1 MSTLSHRTTS
11 PSRSRPLFALRYIEP
26 TLCIVSALALWE
38 LVSATGFVTQLVL
51 PLPTSVASAL
61 VTDVQHGALWESVW
75 QTMKAWLLGMAIV
88 LAIALPVGA
97 LIGSSKLLSRASFVT
112 LEFLRAIPPI
122 AALPILVLLYGVGF
136 KLTVVLVAL
145 GALWPLLIQTMYGV
159 QDVDPVTRETAR
171 VYGVGRMRMV
181 RLVVAPSAAPY
192 VATGLRLSGVNGM
205 ILAIAATLLIGGEGL
220 GQAIAEAQQTGQIP
234 EMYGRI
240 FVAGLLGVVVTLA
253 LRSLERRFMHWH
265 PSSRTSA

>member
-1 MSTLSHRTTS
+1 LSTLSHRTWS
-11 PSRSRPLFALRYIEP
+11 SSRSRSRIALRYIEP
-26 TLCIVSALALWE
+26 LVCIVAVLTLWE
-38 LVSATGFVTQLVL
+38 IVSATGLVYRATL
-51 PLPTSVASAL
+51 PLPTSVARAL
-61 VTDVQHGALWESVW
+61 ITDVQHGAVWESVW
-75 QTMKAWLLGMAIV
+75 QTIKAWLLGMAIV
-88 LAIALPVGA
+88 LVIALPVGA
-97 LIGSSKLLSRASFVT
+97 IIGSSKLLSRASVVT

-122 AALPILVLLYGVGF
+122 AALPILVLLYGIGF
-136 KLTVVLVAL
+136 KLTVVLVVL

-171 VYGVGRMRMV
+171 VYGLGQMRIF

-205 ILAIAATLLIGGEGL
+205 ILAIAATLLIGGQGL

-240 FVAGLLGVVVTLA
+240 FIAGLLGVVVTLA
-253 LRSLERRFMHWH
+253 LRALEQRFLHWH
-265 PSSRTSA
+265 PSTRTAA